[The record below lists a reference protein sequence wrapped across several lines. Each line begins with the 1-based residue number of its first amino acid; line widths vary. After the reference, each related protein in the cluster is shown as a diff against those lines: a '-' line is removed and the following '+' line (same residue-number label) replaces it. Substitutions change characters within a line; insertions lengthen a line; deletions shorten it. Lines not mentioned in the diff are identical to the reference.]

1 MNDEYLDS
9 SIHLDGA
16 QTMSTRRGFLRTL
29 PLISLA
35 PTVPGFIASSARA
48 TAPEKDGR
56 VLVVIQLD
64 GGNDGLNTVVPHA
77 DDGYARNRQALR
89 LEAKNLIRVTD
100 GIGLH
105 PSMRAAGDLLESG
118 RLAIV
123 PGVGYPNPDRSHFA
137 SMAIWQTARLDPE
150 EHKGPG
156 WIGRGLDADRAGST
170 FVGKGAIPA
179 ALRGRRSIASSLER
193 IDDLTVA
200 PTLARPSADSGDSG
214 DLAAFVRRSTLDAYT
229 SSDRLAE
236 LARGRND
243 PARYPGTTLGERL
256 KLVARLMKGG
266 YASRVFYASQGGY
279 DTHSQQAN
287 SHFGL
292 LNELSGALK
301 AFLDDLAAAKLADR
315 VLVVCFSEFGRRV
328 KENDSAGT
336 DHGAAGPVFLAGPG
350 VLAGLQGDYPSLSDL
365 DDGDLKPTVDFR
377 RVYATA
383 LETWLGLPSEGPLG
397 GKFAPLP
404 LLKS

>member
-1 MNDEYLDS
+1 MP
-9 SIHLDGA
+9 
-16 QTMSTRRGFLRTL
+16 TRRGFLRTL

-35 PTVPGFIASSARA
+35 PTVPGFIARSARA

-64 GGNDGLNTVVPHA
+64 GGNDGLNTLVPHA
-77 DDGYARNRQALR
+77 DDGYARNRKALR
-89 LEAKNLIRVTD
+89 LEAKDLIRVTD
-100 GIGLH
+100 GLGLH
-105 PSMRAAGDLLESG
+105 PAMRAAGDLLESG

-156 WIGRGLDADRAGST
+156 WIGRGLDADRSGST

-193 IDDLTVA
+193 IDDLTLA
-200 PTLARPSADSGDSG
+200 PSLARPSAEPGEAT

-236 LARGRND
+236 LARRPND
-243 PARYPGTTLGERL
+243 SARYPGSTLGERL
-256 KLVARLMKGG
+256 KLIARLMKGG
-266 YASRVFYASQGGY
+266 YASRVFYATQGGY
-279 DTHSQQAN
+279 DTHSQQSN
-287 SHFGL
+287 RHFGL
-292 LNELSGALK
+292 LSELSGALK

-328 KENDSAGT
+328 QENDSAGT
-336 DHGAAGPVFLAGPG
+336 DHGAAGPVLLAGPG
-350 VLAGLQGDYPSLSDL
+350 VAAGLQGEYPSLANL

-383 LETWLGLPSEGPLG
+383 LEGWLGLPSEGPLG
-397 GKFAPLP
+397 GKFDPLP
-404 LLKS
+404 LLKA